1 MEKYRD
7 LFTEKDT
14 TQMSLFHKDNI
25 QTYKKKINRDLYDQ
39 FYGPVKNIESDYLNT
54 LNVVEKQEIP
64 YHRVASVRLSVFLT
78 FAYFGFR
85 YLFFQ
90 SEKLFPIQ
98 FLDIYIKS
106 LTICGFFVFYTS
118 QVEIREYYFVLFFFM
133 LTIILHFA
141 SRNKIRSYFN

>member
-1 MEKYRD
+1 MARTLAKIIIG
-7 LFTEKDT
+7 LL
-14 TQMSLFHKDNI
+14 SLWALSSVIAEIIGVTIFFPFNI
-25 QTYKKKINRDLYDQ
+25 
-39 FYGPVKNIESDYLNT
+39 
-54 LNVVEKQEIP
+54 VEKQEIP
-64 YHRVASVRLSVFLT
+64 FHRVSSVRLSVFLT

-90 SEKLFPIQ
+90 TEKLFPIQ

-118 QVEIREYYFVLFFFM
+118 QVEMREYYFVFFFFIVS
-133 LTIILHFA
+133 IILHFA

>member
-1 MEKYRD
+1 MAKT
-7 LFTEKDT
+7 LAKIIIGLL
-14 TQMSLFHKDNI
+14 SLWALASIIAEIMGVTIYFP
-25 QTYKKKINRDLYDQ
+25 
-39 FYGPVKNIESDYLNT
+39 F
-54 LNVVEKQEIP
+54 NVVERQEIP
-64 YHRVASVRLSVFLT
+64 YHRVTSVRLSVFLT

-118 QVEIREYYFVLFFFM
+118 QVEIREYYFVLFFFIVS
-133 LTIILHFA
+133 IILHFA

>member
-1 MEKYRD
+1 MARTLAKIIIGV
-7 LFTEKDT
+7 L
-14 TQMSLFHKDNI
+14 SLWALASVIAEIMGITIYFP
-25 QTYKKKINRDLYDQ
+25 
-39 FYGPVKNIESDYLNT
+39 F
-54 LNVVEKQEIP
+54 NVVERQQIP

-118 QVEIREYYFVLFFFM
+118 QVEIREYYFVFFFFIVS
-133 LTIILHFA
+133 IILHFA

>member
-1 MEKYRD
+1 MARTLAKIIIGI
-7 LFTEKDT
+7 L
-14 TQMSLFHKDNI
+14 SLWALVSIIAEIIGITIF
-25 QTYKKKINRDLYDQ
+25 
-39 FYGPVKNIESDYLNT
+39 FPF
-54 LNVVEKQEIP
+54 NVVERQEIP
-64 YHRVASVRLSVFLT
+64 YHRIASVRLSVFLT

-98 FLDIYIKS
+98 FLDVYIKS

-118 QVEIREYYFVLFFFM
+118 QVEIREYYFILFFFIVS
-133 LTIILHFA
+133 IILHFA

>member
-1 MEKYRD
+1 MARALAKIIIG
-7 LFTEKDT
+7 LL
-14 TQMSLFHKDNI
+14 SLWALVSVISEIMGVTIYFP
-25 QTYKKKINRDLYDQ
+25 
-39 FYGPVKNIESDYLNT
+39 F
-54 LNVVEKQEIP
+54 NVVERQEIP

-85 YLFFQ
+85 YLFYQ

-98 FLDIYIKS
+98 FLDVYIKF

-118 QVEIREYYFVLFFFM
+118 QVEIREYYFVFFFFVVS
-133 LTIILHFA
+133 IISHFA

>member
-1 MEKYRD
+1 MVKT
-7 LFTEKDT
+7 LAKLIIGLL
-14 TQMSLFHKDNI
+14 SLWALVFI
-25 QTYKKKINRDLYDQ
+25 IAEIIGVTIY
-39 FYGPVKNIESDYLNT
+39 FPF
-54 LNVVEKQEIP
+54 NVVERQEIP
-64 YHRVASVRLSVFLT
+64 YHRVTSVRLSVFLT

-106 LTICGFFVFYTS
+106 LTICGFFIFYTS
-118 QVEIREYYFVLFFFM
+118 QVEIREYYFVLFFFIVS
-133 LTIILHFA
+133 IILHFA

>member
-1 MEKYRD
+1 MARK
-7 LFTEKDT
+7 LAKIIIGLL
-14 TQMSLFHKDNI
+14 SLWALASVIAEIMGVTIF
-25 QTYKKKINRDLYDQ
+25 
-39 FYGPVKNIESDYLNT
+39 FP

-98 FLDIYIKS
+98 FLDIYLKS

-118 QVEIREYYFVLFFFM
+118 QVEIREYYFVLFLFIVS
-133 LTIILHFA
+133 IILHFA

>member
-1 MEKYRD
+1 MVKILAKIIIGLLTLWALAFIIAEIMGVTIYFP
-7 LFTEKDT
+7 FT
-14 TQMSLFHKDNI
+14 I
-25 QTYKKKINRDLYDQ
+25 
-39 FYGPVKNIESDYLNT
+39 IER
-54 LNVVEKQEIP
+54 QEIP
-64 YHRVASVRLSVFLT
+64 YHRITSVRLAVFLT

-106 LTICGFFVFYTS
+106 LTICSFFVFYTS
-118 QVEIREYYFVLFFFM
+118 QVEIREYYFVLFFFIVS
-133 LTIILHFA
+133 TILHFA

>member
-1 MEKYRD
+1 MVRK
-7 LFTEKDT
+7 LAKILIGIL
-14 TQMSLFHKDNI
+14 SLWALASIIAEIMGITIYF
-25 QTYKKKINRDLYDQ
+25 
-39 FYGPVKNIESDYLNT
+39 P
-54 LNVVEKQEIP
+54 LNVVERQEIP

-118 QVEIREYYFVLFFFM
+118 QVEIREYYFVLFLFIVS
-133 LTIILHFA
+133 IILHFA

>member
-1 MEKYRD
+1 MARTLAKIIIGV
-7 LFTEKDT
+7 L
-14 TQMSLFHKDNI
+14 SLWALASVIAEIMGVTIYF
-25 QTYKKKINRDLYDQ
+25 
-39 FYGPVKNIESDYLNT
+39 P
-54 LNVVEKQEIP
+54 LNVVERQEIP

-118 QVEIREYYFVLFFFM
+118 QVEIREYYFVFFFFIVS
-133 LTIILHFA
+133 IILHFA